1 MAAHATTTNPD
12 GSFKFTPLHQLI
24 DGVCGWTGRALT
36 LDEEA
41 LHAQDQLDG
50 TVKLHAGQHF
60 LVSSFCQFTGQQGD
74 IHVADEAPDIETR
87 PPDGE

>member
-12 GSFKFTPLHQLI
+12 GSISFSPLHALV
-24 DGVCGWTGRALT
+24 DGACGWTGRALT
-36 LDEEA
+36 LDEEV
-41 LHAQDQLDG
+41 LYAQEQLEG
-50 TVKLHAGQHF
+50 TVKLHEGQHY

-74 IHVADEAPDIETR
+74 IHIADEQPDIETR

>member
-12 GSFKFTPLHQLI
+12 GSISFSPLHALV
-24 DGVCGWTGRALT
+24 DGACGWTGRALT

-41 LHAQDQLDG
+41 LYAEGQLEG
-50 TVKLHAGQHF
+50 TVKLHAGQHY
-60 LVSSFCQFTGQQGD
+60 LVSSFCQFVGEQGD
-74 IHVADEAPDIETR
+74 IHVADEGPDIETR

>member
-41 LHAQDQLDG
+41 LHAQDHL
-50 TVKLHAGQHF
+50 
-60 LVSSFCQFTGQQGD
+60 
-74 IHVADEAPDIETR
+74 
-87 PPDGE
+87 